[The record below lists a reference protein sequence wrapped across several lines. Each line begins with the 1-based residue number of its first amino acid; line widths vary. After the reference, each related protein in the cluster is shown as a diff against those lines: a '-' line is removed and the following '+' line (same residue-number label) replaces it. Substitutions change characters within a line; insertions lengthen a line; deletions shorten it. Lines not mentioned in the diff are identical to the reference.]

1 MEHGLLAKSP
11 RIEVVDA
18 LRGFAVMAIMLLH
31 NIEHFNFYDFPTA
44 SSAFMEAMDKGIW
57 ETLFFLFSGKAY
69 AIFSLLFGFSFF
81 IQYNNQAEKG
91 KDFRLRFLWRLFLLF
106 IIGCFNGAFFPGDIL
121 VLYSI
126 IGVVLVLVC
135 RWSDRAVL
143 IAAIILM
150 LQPLELGKFFYAMI
164 NPDYVP
170 AAGVWRVHSQR
181 MYPFLSQPDFWAMVK
196 SNLWDGQLFSLLWAW
211 GYGRFFQTASLF
223 LLGMLIGR
231 RQLFANLSEHRVFW
245 MRTLVIGAVCFVP
258 LYFITASLPDMI
270 SNKAMLTPM
279 NTVVSS
285 FRNFSFMCVLVAC
298 FVFLWQQV
306 STHEMLHGLVPYGK
320 MSLTNYL
327 GQSIFGS
334 LLFYHWGFELGRYLG
349 ITYSFFF
356 GILFVIL
363 QMVFCS
369 WWLRHHKH
377 GPFEGLWKR
386 LTWIGKNK

>member
-135 RWSDRAVL
+135 RWSDRAIL

-181 MYPFLSQPDFWAMVK
+181 MYRHFHQPD
-196 SNLWDGQLFSLLWAW
+196 
-211 GYGRFFQTASLF
+211 R
-223 LLGMLIGR
+223 GR
-231 RQLFANLSEHRVFW
+231 RAAGVL
-245 MRTLVIGAVCFVP
+245 
-258 LYFITASLPDMI
+258 LP
-270 SNKAMLTPM
+270 
-279 NTVVSS
+279 
-285 FRNFSFMCVLVAC
+285 
-298 FVFLWQQV
+298 Q
-306 STHEMLHGLVPYGK
+306 
-320 MSLTNYL
+320 
-327 GQSIFGS
+327 
-334 LLFYHWGFELGRYLG
+334 
-349 ITYSFFF
+349 
-356 GILFVIL
+356 
-363 QMVFCS
+363 
-369 WWLRHHKH
+369 
-377 GPFEGLWKR
+377 
-386 LTWIGKNK
+386 

>member
-81 IQYNNQAEKG
+81 IQYNNQAKKG

-135 RWSDRAVL
+135 RWSDRAIL

-164 NPDYVP
+164 NP
-170 AAGVWRVHSQR
+170 
-181 MYPFLSQPDFWAMVK
+181 
-196 SNLWDGQLFSLLWAW
+196 
-211 GYGRFFQTASLF
+211 
-223 LLGMLIGR
+223 
-231 RQLFANLSEHRVFW
+231 
-245 MRTLVIGAVCFVP
+245 
-258 LYFITASLPDMI
+258 
-270 SNKAMLTPM
+270 
-279 NTVVSS
+279 
-285 FRNFSFMCVLVAC
+285 
-298 FVFLWQQV
+298 
-306 STHEMLHGLVPYGK
+306 
-320 MSLTNYL
+320 
-327 GQSIFGS
+327 
-334 LLFYHWGFELGRYLG
+334 
-349 ITYSFFF
+349 
-356 GILFVIL
+356 
-363 QMVFCS
+363 
-369 WWLRHHKH
+369 
-377 GPFEGLWKR
+377 
-386 LTWIGKNK
+386 

>member
-31 NIEHFNFYDFPTA
+31 NIEHFNFYDCPTA
-44 SSAFMEAMDKGIW
+44 SWAVMEAMDKGIW

-81 IQYNNQAEKG
+81 IQYNNQAKKG

-135 RWSDRAVL
+135 RWSDRAIL

-223 LLGMLIGR
+223 LLGMLMGR

-245 MRTLVIGAVCFVP
+245 RRTLVIGAVCFVP

-306 STHEMLHGLVPYGK
+306 STHKMLHGLVPYGK

>member
-31 NIEHFNFYDFPTA
+31 NIEHFNFYDFPAA

-81 IQYNNQAEKG
+81 IQYNNQAKKG

-135 RWSDRAVL
+135 KWSDRAVL

-150 LQPLELGKFFYAMI
+150 LQPLELGKFFYAMM

-231 RQLFANLSEHRVFW
+231 RQLFA
-245 MRTLVIGAVCFVP
+245 
-258 LYFITASLPDMI
+258 
-270 SNKAMLTPM
+270 
-279 NTVVSS
+279 
-285 FRNFSFMCVLVAC
+285 
-298 FVFLWQQV
+298 
-306 STHEMLHGLVPYGK
+306 
-320 MSLTNYL
+320 
-327 GQSIFGS
+327 
-334 LLFYHWGFELGRYLG
+334 
-349 ITYSFFF
+349 
-356 GILFVIL
+356 
-363 QMVFCS
+363 
-369 WWLRHHKH
+369 
-377 GPFEGLWKR
+377 
-386 LTWIGKNK
+386 

>member
-1 MEHGLLAKSP
+1 MNNTPLAKSP

-31 NIEHFNFYDFPTA
+31 NIEHFNFYDFPAA
-44 SSAFMEAMDKGIW
+44 SSAFMQAMDKGIW

-81 IQYNNQAEKG
+81 IQYNNQARKG
-91 KDFRLRFLWRLFLLF
+91 EDFRLRFLWRLFLLF

-135 RWSDRAVL
+135 KWSDRAVL
-143 IAAIILM
+143 VAAVILM
-150 LQPLELGKFFYAMI
+150 LQPLELGKFFYAMM

-170 AAGVWRVHSQR
+170 AAGVWRIHSQR

-231 RQLFANLSEHRVFW
+231 RQLFVDLPGHRVFW
-245 MRTLVIGAVCFVP
+245 MRTLVIGAISFVP

-285 FRNFSFMCVLVAC
+285 FRNFFHVRACCRLCFPVATSFSSWSAAR
-298 FVFLWQQV
+298 
-306 STHEMLHGLVPYGK
+306 S
-320 MSLTNYL
+320 
-327 GQSIFGS
+327 GS
-334 LLFYHWGFELGRYLG
+334 VWEDE
-349 ITYSFFF
+349 SD
-356 GILFVIL
+356 
-363 QMVFCS
+363 
-369 WWLRHHKH
+369 
-377 GPFEGLWKR
+377 
-386 LTWIGKNK
+386 

>member
-31 NIEHFNFYDFPTA
+31 NIEHFNFYDFPAA

-135 RWSDRAVL
+135 KWSDRAVL